1 MPPIGVDRRTSDWQ
15 FHSLLTELSQQHVCE
30 EYKAVISSTINGAA
44 DSTAGFIPYD
54 REVVNILS
62 LTEKN
67 EC

>member
-15 FHSLLTELSQQHVCE
+15 SHSLLTELSQQHVGE
-30 EYKAVISSTINGAA
+30 EYKAVISNTINRTA